1 MYNSPRAAS
10 IRAKGDI
17 TVWVVDRA
25 TFRRVLMD
33 TTSEKRTLY
42 EGALFQCLVHFH

>member
-17 TVWVVDRA
+17 SIWVVDRP

-33 TTSEKRTLY
+33 TTSQKRTLY
-42 EGALFQCLVHFH
+42 EGSIQLEF